1 MTPAQ
6 IRYLL
11 PVLLLL
17 SVTGKAESTPDGSL
31 TITANTPVALIS
43 PRQANKKFIQLPSL
57 EYAFAIRVGCLKN
70 RKPTS
75 LLLSVADTRKFLD
88 AEDISSG
95 PSVEVTLRI
104 PAAQIGPIAV
114 EDFCH
119 VADENVAG
127 NNSVTE
133 ELIISAA
140 LSAHASLRCESESD
154 QNVIYVSQPLDV
166 NLICER
172 PDQQQGKELLVDLD

>member
-6 IRYLL
+6 IRHLL
-11 PVLLLL
+11 PVFLLL
-17 SVTGKAESTPDGSL
+17 SATGKAESTPDSSL

-43 PRQANKKFIQLPSL
+43 PRQASRKFIRLPSL
-57 EYAFAIRVGCLKN
+57 EYAFEIRARCLKN

-75 LLLSVADTRKFLD
+75 LLLSVADTRKILD
-88 AEDISSG
+88 AEDMSSG
-95 PSVEVTLRI
+95 PSVEATLRI

-119 VADENVAG
+119 VADENAAG
-127 NNSVTE
+127 DNSVTE
-133 ELIISAA
+133 ELTISAA

-154 QNVIYVSQPLDV
+154 QSVIYVSQPLDV

-172 PDQQQGKELLVDLD
+172 PDQRQGKEALVDLD

>member
-88 AEDISSG
+88 AEDVSSG